1 MRTTLNAGLL
11 GLTLLALVTGVTAS
25 QTEDISSPKLRI
37 AWEEFKK
44 LHDKNDVVV
53 VDVRGADAFEQGHIP
68 NSRSVP
74 LDQVGQ
80 RVEELKKLKKPVV
93 TYCA

>member
-1 MRTTLNAGLL
+1 MDMKKLIALPALALL
-11 GLTLLALVTGVTAS
+11 LLAGGVAAF
-25 QTEDISSPKLRI
+25 QEDTSSPKLRVS
-37 AWEEFKK
+37 WEEFKK
-44 LHDKNDVVV
+44 LYDKNEAVV
-53 VDVRGADAFEQGHIP
+53 VDVRGADAYELGHIP

-80 RVEELKKLKKPVV
+80 RVEELKKLKKPIV